1 MELSFEKAA
10 GSSARLDKFAGR
22 ISRMSRSA
30 DDTAPEVA
38 AREMEALFATMLVS
52 ELRKGL
58 GEGGF
63 FGAGAGAD
71 TFNGWFDEQIGASL
85 ASRGSLGLAD
95 QVRESIIREQGAA
108 RAEEERLAAQG
119 EKETKSL

>member
-10 GSSARLDKFAGR
+10 ATSARLDRFAGR
-22 ISRMSRSA
+22 VSRMARSA

-38 AREMEALFATMLVS
+38 AREMEALFATMLVA

-58 GEGGF
+58 GEGF
-63 FGAGAGAD
+63 FGDGAGAD
-71 TFNGWFDEQIGASL
+71 TFNGWFDEQIGTSI

-95 QVRESIIREQGAA
+95 QIRESIIREQGAA
-108 RAEEERLAAQG
+108 RAEEERLGAQG
-119 EKETKSL
+119 EKETKSR

>member
-10 GSSARLDKFAGR
+10 GSSARLDRFAGR
-22 ISRMSRSA
+22 VSRMSRSA
-30 DDTAPEVA
+30 EDTAPEVA

-58 GEGGF
+58 GEGF
-63 FGAGAGAD
+63 FGDGAGAD
-71 TFNGWFDEQIGASL
+71 TFNGWFDEQIGTSI

-95 QVRESIIREQGAA
+95 QIRESIIREQGAA
-108 RAEEERLAAQG
+108 RAEQERLGAQG